1 MKHLL
6 PENIKKLRLERNLTQ
21 KQLAHELGMTSSAI
35 SAYESGARSP
45 SIDNLCKL
53 AAFFSTSVDY
63 MIGYIPPEYSST
75 GRKVMEEQLVT
86 SVRET
91 VEEYGIATIFDSSHW
106 QGVCDL
112 QRIIALIPSLKSH
125 FISIAEP

>member
-1 MKHLL
+1 MKHIL

-21 KQLAHELGMTSSAI
+21 QQLAKELGMTSSTI
-35 SAYESGARSP
+35 SAYESGVRSP

-63 MIGYIPPEYSST
+63 MIGYIPPEYNSI
-75 GRKVMEEQLVT
+75 GRRVMEEQLVT

-91 VEEYGIATIFDSSHW
+91 VEEYMKRYSHY
-106 QGVCDL
+106 
-112 QRIIALIPSLKSH
+112 
-125 FISIAEP
+125 F